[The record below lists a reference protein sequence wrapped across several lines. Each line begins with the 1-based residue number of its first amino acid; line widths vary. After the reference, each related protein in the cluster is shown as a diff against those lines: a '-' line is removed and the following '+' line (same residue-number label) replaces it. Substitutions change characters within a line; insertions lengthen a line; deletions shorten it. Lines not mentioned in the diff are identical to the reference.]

1 MDNITV
7 NVRGTI
13 LFEGREG
20 ARQKEYQIPV
30 GWNIWDL
37 VEHLD
42 KLTHGGRLKKALF
55 DGSGYFRKG
64 VRIFING
71 RDVRFLEHEELLLK
85 EGDGILFLPLL
96 AGG

>member
-20 ARQKEYQIPV
+20 PRQKEYQIPV

-42 KLTHGGRLKKALF
+42 HLSGGMLRPRIF
-55 DGSGYFRKG
+55 ETPERFRKG
-64 VRIFING
+64 VRIFLNG
-71 RDVRFLEHEELLLK
+71 KDARFLQKEDLILH
-85 EGDGILFLPLL
+85 EGDWVLLLPLL